1 MKTKA
6 KQPVDQIAFDR
17 GLAPIAMFFLVV
29 PMLILVMI
37 GITLMTHSFP
47 APLVALL
54 LVLAMS
60 CLGWI
65 VVSVQEVGSVTIE
78 LGAEEIKVKR
88 MLGGESYSW
97 AAIDDIKLLNPG
109 PSLSDSGRHD
119 DPRAAIGLW
128 MKAEKKDKSADLPPD
143 VIIVSGS
150 GPLAEV
156 IVRSSERII
165 SHFRRG
171 GGGSEKA
178 SVRGFNRGRK
188 DFRRPAAA

>member
-1 MKTKA
+1 MVRQA
-6 KQPVDQIAFDR
+6 VCFS
-17 GLAPIAMFFLVV
+17 
-29 PMLILVMI
+29 LIL
-37 GITLMTHSFP
+37 TL
-47 APLVALL
+47 
-54 LVLAMS
+54 
-60 CLGWI
+60 
-65 VVSVQEVGSVTIE
+65 
-78 LGAEEIKVKR
+78 
-88 MLGGESYSW
+88 LGG
-97 AAIDDIKLLNPG
+97 
-109 PSLSDSGRHD
+109 SLSAQDLAQPSVR
-119 DPRAAIGLW
+119 L
-128 MKAEKKDKSADLPPD
+128 KAEKKDKSADLPPD